1 MVRGVVVDTGSH
13 QVMRLPL
20 AASPSGSISDGGPTK
35 MPPLHVDDGE
45 RDSVSG
51 AASGDAATLEP
62 LQTWGART
70 GGVAVLPHKGAR
82 PRILHVKGSGKYGGD
97 CVLILELARSAREQ
111 GYDVDILAT
120 DRRFQELIREEGFGV
135 VDLDVV
141 RREIRPLWD
150 LQGLLR
156 LTRFLSG
163 SGYSIVHT
171 HTSKP
176 GVVGAL
182 AARWAGVPAVM
193 HTLHLLPFHEE
204 TGMLQTAVYTAVE
217 RLAARWCD
225 RIVAVS
231 EHQRGWAMR
240 QKIGDPDRIVA
251 IPNGISD
258 GRVRPTRPR
267 EQVRRELE
275 VSDRF
280 VLLSTGRLVDQKGL
294 EYLIDAAAMV
304 RGQMPTVSVVLAG
317 DGPRRSDLE
326 RLVRARRLE
335 DVVRF
340 LGFRRDVANL
350 LAAADLVVLPSLW
363 EGLSISLLE
372 AMAAGKA
379 VVTTSIGANR
389 EVTNDGESA
398 VLVPPKD
405 PGSLAV
411 AILALAADAP
421 RRERLAQRGREIQRE
436 RYGTSRML
444 EAYSQEYARLL
455 DAKFSVEARP
465 RAAGAPA

>member
-1 MVRGVVVDTGSH
+1 
-13 QVMRLPL
+13 
-20 AASPSGSISDGGPTK
+20 
-35 MPPLHVDDGE
+35 VDDRE
-45 RDSVSG
+45 WDAVSR
-51 AASGDAATLEP
+51 AATVDAAGLEP
-62 LQTWGART
+62 SRPSRPRT
-70 GGVAVLPHKGAR
+70 GELATLAPNGIR
-82 PRILHVKGSGKYGGD
+82 PRILHIKGSGKYGGD

-111 GYDVDILAT
+111 NYDVDILAT

-182 AARWAGVPAVM
+182 AARWAGVPGVM

-204 TGMLQTAVYTAVE
+204 TGMLQTAAYTAVE

-231 EHQRGWAMR
+231 EHQRAWALR
-240 QKIGDPDRIVA
+240 QKIGDRDQVVA

-267 EQVRRELE
+267 EQVRRELG

-304 RGQMPTVSVVLAG
+304 RGQMPAVAVVLAG
-317 DGPRRSDLE
+317 DGPRRTDLE

-335 DVVRF
+335 DVVSF

-372 AMAAGKA
+372 AMAAGTA

-411 AILALAADAP
+411 AVLALAADAP

-455 DAKFSVEARP
+455 ETKCSVEARP
-465 RAAGAPA
+465 RAAGALA